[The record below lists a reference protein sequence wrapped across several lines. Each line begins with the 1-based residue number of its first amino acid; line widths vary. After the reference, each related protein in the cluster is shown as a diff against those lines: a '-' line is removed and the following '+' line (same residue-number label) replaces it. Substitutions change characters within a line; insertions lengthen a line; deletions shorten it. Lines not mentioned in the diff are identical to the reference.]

1 MTNIRYVSL
10 MIIVNRAPGSDW
22 AEFDRVLCPLAKEE
36 EEEEEEEEVKV
47 SCAEKMDLVH
57 LVHCCICLSEPMIDT
72 KIIYMGN

>member
-1 MTNIRYVSL
+1 MKTSYNNHKMNL
-10 MIIVNRAPGSDW
+10 MIITTRAPGSDW
-22 AEFDRVLCPLAKEE
+22 AEFERVLCPLA
-36 EEEEEEEEVKV
+36 EEEEEVKV